1 MGTKIRILVIDDQEF
16 FRLGLRLGLKD
27 FADICIDSEAADGPA
42 GLALVAE
49 RKPDVAIVDIRLPG
63 MNGVDVAEQI
73 QHISPGTRI
82 MLISGFFDD
91 AAVIQG
97 LQLGVDGIIT
107 KTDSPRQFACYVRRI
122 HNGIFCCSPSIAANS
137 NAGIPDAA
145 SIAADRPGKRVL
157 RVETHG

>member
-1 MGTKIRILVIDDQEF
+1 MIRILVIDDQEF
-16 FRLGLRLGLKD
+16 FRLGLRLGLRD
-27 FADICIDSEAADGPA
+27 CADICIESEAADGPT

-73 QHISPGTRI
+73 QQISPDTRI

-91 AAVIQG
+91 AAVIQA

-107 KTDSPRQFACYVRRI
+107 KTDSPQQFACYIRRI
-122 HNGIFCCSPSIAANS
+122 YDGIFCCSPSLATNS
-137 NAGIPDAA
+137 SAGIPDAA
-145 SIAADRPGKRVL
+145 RMASDRVSTRVF
-157 RVETHG
+157 RVETR